1 MAAIFSS
8 KDKIVFYFLVLT
20 HMTQPYPKIHLAG
33 NELDFWKQ
41 LSEAHLEPKQKPKSY
56 FMYIYKP
63 LSCFMCSFPQ
73 IP

>member
-1 MAAIFSS
+1 
-8 KDKIVFYFLVLT
+8 
-20 HMTQPYPKIHLAG
+20 MTQPYPKIHLAG

-41 LSEAHLEPKQKPKSY
+41 LSEEHLEPKQKPKSY